1 MKRPY
6 DQAAISDVLFGGECG
21 PPLPS
26 TDREHPV
33 DFDLGGKFGE
43 ATGAGLYMNCAAHA
57 PALLVLL
64 SGQDAAAGQS
74 AFWDRWGTELRV
86 DVLLVDYPGVGAAVG
101 PPSLSAA
108 RTASR
113 QALDY
118 LCNRPSEE
126 VPGVVILGRGLGA
139 AFAIDALLSVPSGR
153 IRGLIL
159 ETGPADLVTAYERQI
174 DWSRVDDPEGV
185 KKALREEFNLRQQLT
200 GLQVPLLVLHPQQDA
215 AIPFHHGERLAQ
227 WGGGELTI
235 LGRGNRDD
243 VPGLNEAEY
252 RKTLHKFLDEHARFE
267 EGGDTNRPGKV

>member
-1 MKRPY
+1 MKPF
-6 DQAAISDVLFGGECG
+6 DQAAIGDVLFGGECG

-33 DFDLGGKFGE
+33 DFDLDGKFGE
-43 ATGAGLYMNCAAHA
+43 TAGAGLYMNCAAQA

-74 AFWDRWGTELRV
+74 AFWDRWGSELRV

-108 RTASR
+108 RATCR
-113 QALDY
+113 QALEY
-118 LCNRPSEE
+118 LIDRPSEE

-139 AFAIDALLSVPSGR
+139 AFAIDALVNSPSGR
-153 IRGLIL
+153 VRGIVL
-159 ETGPADLVTAYERQI
+159 ETGPADIVSAYQDQI
-174 DWSRVDDPEGV
+174 DWSAVDDPEGT
-185 KKALREEFNLRQQLT
+185 KAAIREEFDIRRLLT

-215 AIPFHHGERLAQ
+215 AIPLEHGESLAQ

-252 RKTLHKFLDEHARFE
+252 RKRLGKFLEDHARFE
-267 EGGDTNRPGKV
+267 EGGGAQRPGKV